1 MQSAQS
7 VNISQ
12 KDEIDLTKFEGIED
26 SLLAVYA
33 TFHSN
38 HGGRLN
44 QEPEHPYRTGF
55 QRDRD
60 RILHSKAFRRLGYK
74 TQVFVNSEGD
84 NYRTRLTHSLE
95 VSQVA
100 RSVAATLRLN
110 RDLAETLALGHDLGH
125 TPFGHAGQDMLHILM
140 KEHDGFEHNKQS
152 LRIVSVLEER
162 YPYWEGL
169 NLTMSTLK
177 GMMKHGQVYNCDQHL
192 IPLCEERKLGFP
204 ALESILVDQ
213 CDRIAYIHHDLE
225 DGLDAGYL
233 HLNQLEKLQPWVE
246 AKEQCSIKYGQVFD
260 EARIPL
266 RNRIMIRSML
276 DLCISDLIE
285 TSKDK
290 LNKLDLKT
298 YKELSSLKSEQNP
311 IRNSDSMIKQIK
323 DIYQFLHKYLYRH
336 PDVVKMSRRGERIIE
351 VLFSEY
357 VKRPEMMP
365 WHVQRRIKKDGL
377 YRVVSDYISGMTDR
391 FAAKQSTYFTGH

>member
-1 MQSAQS
+1 MTQS
-7 VNISQ
+7 
-12 KDEIDLTKFEGIED
+12 FEQIED
-26 SLLAVYA
+26 QLLAVYA

-38 HGGRLN
+38 NGGRLN
-44 QEPEHPYRTGF
+44 TEADHIYRTGF

-95 VSQVA
+95 VSQIA

-125 TPFGHAGQDMLHILM
+125 TPFGHAGQDMLHVLM
-140 KEHDGFEHNKQS
+140 KDHDGFEHNKQS

-169 NLTMSTLK
+169 NLTRSTLK
-177 GMMKHGQVYNCDQHL
+177 GMMKHGQVYDCDIHL
-192 IPLCEERKLGFP
+192 MPLCEERQNGFP

-213 CDRIAYIHHDLE
+213 CDRIAYVHHDLE
-225 DGLDAGYL
+225 DGLDSGYL
-233 HLNQLEKLQPWVE
+233 HLDQLNRLEPWRE
-246 AKEQCSIKYGQVFD
+246 AKERCSKKYGIVFD

-276 DLCISDLIE
+276 DECISDLIE
-285 TSKDK
+285 TSIEK
-290 LNKLDLKT
+290 LQTLNLQSYDEVLNLK
-298 YKELSSLKSEQNP
+298 KEQNP
-311 IRNSDSMIKQIK
+311 IRNSAKMAKQIQ
-323 DIYQFLHKYLYRH
+323 DVYQFLHRNLYRH

-351 VLFSEY
+351 ILFSEY

-365 WHVQRRIKKDGL
+365 WHVQRRIDKDGL
-377 YRVVSDYISGMTDR
+377 YRVVSDYVAGMTDR
-391 FAAKQSTYFTGH
+391 FAAKQSSYFVHY